1 VLYFLSTFYVIEDRE
16 MFSEIK
22 VTQMAAYLLRKRGGR
37 MSYMKLIKLLYL
49 AERQAMAKW
58 GESMSGD
65 KFVSMPHGPV
75 LSETYSLIS
84 GETDGCWNEL
94 IKGEANYELSL
105 AHNIEIDDLD
115 ELCLAEM
122 KILDAIF
129 DEFGQMKRWDIRNY
143 THNYCKEWQDPN
155 GSSFPIKPEEIFRA
169 VGKTE
174 SEVTKL
180 VRKYTEQQQL
190 NQLKSA
196 LV

>member
-1 VLYFLSTFYVIEDRE
+1 

-22 VTQMAAYLLRKRGGR
+22 ATQMAAYLLKKRGGR

-75 LSETYSLIS
+75 LSGTLDLIN
-84 GETDGCWNEL
+84 EDTEGCWNEL
-94 IKGEANYELSL
+94 IKDEANKEVSL
-105 AHNIEIDDLD
+105 AHDIEIEELD

-122 KILDAIF
+122 KILDKIF
-129 DEFGQMKRWDIRNY
+129 DEFGKMNRWEIRDY
-143 THNYCKEWQDPN
+143 THDHCAEWQDPN
-155 GSSFPIKPEEIFRA
+155 GSSYPINPKDIFRA
-169 VGKTE
+169 VGKNE
-174 SEVTKL
+174 SEVEKL

-190 NQLKSA
+190 DTLKAA
-196 LV
+196 LA

>member
-1 VLYFLSTFYVIEDRE
+1 

-22 VTQMAAYLLRKRGGR
+22 VTQMAAYLLKKRGGQ

-84 GETDGCWNEL
+84 GETEGYWNEL
-94 IKGEANYELSL
+94 IKGEADYELSL

-122 KILDAIF
+122 KILDKVF
-129 DEFGQMKRWDIRNY
+129 DEFGKMNRWEIRNY
-143 THNYCKEWQDPN
+143 THTHCTEWQDPN
-155 GSSFPIKPEEIFRA
+155 GSSFPIKPEDIFRA
-169 VGKTE
+169 VGKNE
-174 SEVTKL
+174 SEVKKL
-180 VRKYTEQQQL
+180 VRKHSEQQQL
-190 NQLKSA
+190 NQLKAA

>member
-1 VLYFLSTFYVIEDRE
+1 

-22 VTQMAAYLLRKRGGR
+22 VTQMAAYLLKKRGGR

-75 LSETYSLIS
+75 LSGTLDLINGDSEEYWDKFIKSEPDHEISLLQNV
-84 GETDGCWNEL
+84 E
-94 IKGEANYELSL
+94 
-105 AHNIEIDDLD
+105 IEDLD

-122 KILDAIF
+122 KILDKVF
-129 DEFGQMKRWDIRNY
+129 DEFGKMGRFEISKY
-143 THNYCKEWQDPN
+143 THDYCKEWQDPN
-155 GSSFPIKPEEIFRA
+155 GSSFPIRPDEIFRA

-190 NQLKSA
+190 NQLKA
-196 LV
+196 ELV

>member
-1 VLYFLSTFYVIEDRE
+1 

-22 VTQMAAYLLRKRGGR
+22 VTQMAAYLLKKRGGR
-37 MSYMKLIKLLYL
+37 MSYMKLLKLLYL

-84 GETDGCWNEL
+84 GETEGYWNRL
-94 IKGEANYELSL
+94 ITGQADYEVSL
-105 AHNIEIDDLD
+105 AQNIEIEDLD

-122 KILDAIF
+122 KILDAVF
-129 DEFGQMKRWDIRNY
+129 DKCGKMSRWKVRDY
-143 THNYCKEWQDPN
+143 THDHCAEWQDPN
-155 GSSFPIKPEEIFRA
+155 GSSFPIRPEAIFRA

-174 SEVTKL
+174 PEVEKL

-190 NQLKSA
+190 NQLRA
-196 LV
+196 ELV